1 MMLSP
6 SPGSVVPDVLSPLGS
21 PVVLQ
26 RKGSVYGANVP
37 MITELVNDSNVQFLD
52 QDDDD
57 DPDTELYLTQ
67 PFACGTAFAV
77 SVLDSLMSTVSW
89 TWLLISLIFPSQT
102 YFNQNALTLI
112 RSLITGGATPELELI
127 LAEGAG
133 LRGGYSTPE
142 TLANRDRCRVG
153 EISLSD
159 GPLSVF
165 GEGRKYQD
173 LFVAALRNYG
183 MLCIGLYR

>member
-1 MMLSP
+1 MH
-6 SPGSVVPDVLSPLGS
+6 
-21 PVVLQ
+21 
-26 RKGSVYGANVP
+26 
-37 MITELVNDSNVQFLD
+37 QF
-52 QDDDD
+52 
-57 DPDTELYLTQ
+57 
-67 PFACGTAFAV
+67 
-77 SVLDSLMSTVSW
+77 
-89 TWLLISLIFPSQT
+89 QT

-133 LRGGYSTPE
+133 LRGGYSTPD

-153 EISLSD
+153 QISLSD
-159 GPLSVF
+159 GPLAVF

-183 MLCIGLYR
+183 MLCIGLYRFIHNLYMIFVESFMQITRQSSNKCY